1 MALFNKDKNQDSNNT
16 EVVLYS
22 GDEIKTLIDTNKHLE
37 TDNVETIFSKYE
49 DLCGLDADRLSKESK
64 EKLHSAQ
71 LLYVGNIDPPKEKEE
86 LLNFIVN
93 ALVHAK
99 TTAAQD
105 ALKTVSKVGF
115 TALKTVSIAGKVAT
129 LGMGS
134 KVINNVEKIANKA
147 MTSDSLELVNL
158 WRQKI
163 DVAFNYASKLEG
175 GMFDKDKDFVARI
188 KELKKQYESA

>member
-22 GDEIKTLIDTNKHLE
+22 GDEIKTLIDTNKHE
-37 TDNVETIFSKYE
+37 QSDNVDTIFSKYE

-71 LLYVGNIDPPKEKEE
+71 LLYVGSIDPPKEKEE